1 MFLTG
6 KTALVT
12 GGGRGIGKAVAE
24 RLAADGARVIVAGR
38 TVADLDAVASA
49 IGGIA
54 IPLDAANRPNVE
66 AFLQTLRERDLTVDV
81 LVNNAGIA
89 ESATYDRTTDDQW
102 DRIFAVNVT
111 APFQL
116 CRGLV
121 PAMAKAGWGRV
132 VQIASNAGL
141 TGYAYTS
148 AYCASK
154 HALIGYTR
162 SLAME
167 VARSGITVNAVCPGW
182 VETDMAAA
190 AAKRI
195 AKKTGRDEDTARRTL
210 ESMSPQG
217 RMVTAGEV
225 ADLVSMLCTE
235 GARGIHGQTIAQDG
249 GQVMN

>member
-1 MFLTG
+1 MPRDVG
-6 KTALVT
+6 HEPVDLV
-12 GGGRGIGKAVAE
+12 VAE

-54 IPLDAANRPNVE
+54 IPLDAANRTNVE